1 MVKPGYKQTEIGV
14 IPEDWETSSLSAAFQ
29 KLEAGVSV
37 NSDNSLSSE
46 YHILKTSAVHDGV
59 VDTAETKPVIPQDY
73 LRLKCPLVKGSIIIS
88 RMNTPAL
95 VGECGFTKDAKA
107 GIYLPDRLW
116 QIQNFNKSS
125 FDFVWLNYLLN
136 TKQYR
141 DAVRATATGT
151 SSSMKNISKERMLDI
166 EIPRP
171 PINEQENIAAA
182 LSEVDELI
190 NLVEKQIDKKKAI
203 KQGAMQ
209 ELLTGKRRL
218 PGFSGEWE
226 TFVFGDLFDFI
237 PNNAFTR
244 AQLSDSGKVKNIH
257 YGDILTKFGAYI
269 SADSNEI
276 PYIERE
282 IDLSRFAEK
291 SYLQSGDIVIAD
303 TAEDETV
310 GKALEVINVE
320 CPVLAGQHTLL
331 CRPKVRF
338 SEKFLGYYLNAACYH
353 DQLLPFIVGTKVSSI
368 SKASVAQTRL
378 VVPKYKEQQ
387 AISCILSDMD
397 DDIAELEK
405 KLAKY
410 RQVKRGMMQQ
420 LLTGK
425 IRLKNDVEDL
435 RQAEQANAVKIL
447 PARTAHNRQFD
458 DAVSIAAIV
467 YAFYSDKYPL
477 GRVKVQKLLYLL
489 HRHQAVSV
497 SDFKKKA
504 AGPYADT
511 VRYKG
516 GEPIAKKNKYIVSE
530 NGKQGT
536 RYSRGENMAQALNY
550 VERWGMQSD
559 LQWLKENFLHTG
571 RNDLELFATVDMAIC
586 DLNEAGVPISV
597 ASIKDLIA
605 SSKEWK
611 AKLSK
616 TYFSDRD
623 IARAIKKCTE
633 LFN

>member
-1 MVKPGYKQTEIGV
+1 MVKPGYKQTEVGV
-14 IPEDWETSSLSAAFQ
+14 IPEKWKDKKLGDVGKVCMCKRIFANQTSNTGEVPFFKIGTFGKEADAYISKGIYEDYKQRFSYPQKGDVLISAAGTLGRTIVF
-29 KLEAGVSV
+29 EG
-37 NSDNSLSSE
+37 
-46 YHILKTSAVHDGV
+46 
-59 VDTAETKPVIPQDY
+59 
-73 LRLKCPLVKGSIIIS
+73 
-88 RMNTPAL
+88 
-95 VGECGFTKDAKA
+95 KDAYFQDSNIVWLATDKELLCNEYLYHYYKVIKWGA
-107 GIYLPDRLW
+107 SEGSTIARLYNGIICNTHIALPDVEEQK
-116 QIQNFNKSS
+116 QI
-125 FDFVWLNYLLN
+125 
-136 TKQYR
+136 
-141 DAVRATATGT
+141 ATV
-151 SSSMKNISKERMLDI
+151 
-166 EIPRP
+166 
-171 PINEQENIAAA
+171 
-182 LSEVDELI
+182 LSEIDELI
-190 NLVEKQIDKKKAI
+190 SLTEKQISKKKAI

-226 TFVFGDLFDFI
+226 TRTLHEISNEMVDGPFGSNLKTEHYTTERQVRI
-237 PNNAFTR
+237 IQLSNIGEAGWNNANVKYTTFSHAAELQRCIVQPGSILIAKMMPAGR
-244 AQLSDSGKVKNIH
+244 AIICPDN
-257 YGDILTKFGAYI
+257 
-269 SADSNEI
+269 
-276 PYIERE
+276 
-282 IDLSRFAEK
+282 EK
-291 SYLQSGDIVIAD
+291 SYILGSDVVKVVPNSSVDSRYLVYATKSRFYLDQIAD
-303 TAEDETV
+303 DTQGSTRARTSVSKLRKTAILFPEKDEQIAIADILSEMDMEIA
-310 GKALEVINVE
+310 ALEGKI
-320 CPVLAGQHTLL
+320 
-331 CRPKVRF
+331 
-338 SEKFLGYYLNAACYH
+338 
-353 DQLLPFIVGTKVSSI
+353 
-368 SKASVAQTRL
+368 
-378 VVPKYKEQQ
+378 
-387 AISCILSDMD
+387 
-397 DDIAELEK
+397 
-405 KLAKY
+405 AKY
-410 RQVKRGMMQQ
+410 RQIKQGMMQQ

-425 IRLKNDVEDL
+425 IRLKNNVEDL
-435 RQAEQANAVKIL
+435 RQAEQANAVKTL

-467 YAFYSDKYPL
+467 DAFYSDKYPL

-550 VERWGMQSD
+550 VERWGMRSD

-623 IARAIKKCTE
+623 IARAVKKCTE

>member
-1 MVKPGYKQTEIGV
+1 MVKKGYKQTEIGV
-14 IPEDWETSSLSAAFQ
+14 IPEDWEIKYLSDFGKIQSGGTPSTTMAEYWGGNIAWCTPSDITSTPTKYINATERTITDAGLKNSAATVMP
-29 KLEAGVSV
+29 A
-37 NSDNSLSSE
+37 
-46 YHILKTSAVHDGV
+46 
-59 VDTAETKPVIPQDY
+59 
-73 LRLKCPLVKGSIIIS
+73 GSILLCTRATI
-88 RMNTPAL
+88 
-95 VGECGFTKDAKA
+95 GELKINSIPMATNQGFKNITINNSGNAEFL
-107 GIYLPDRLW
+107 Y
-116 QIQNFNKSS
+116 
-125 FDFVWLNYLLN
+125 YLLQ
-136 TKQYR
+136 TK
-141 DAVRATATGT
+141 
-151 SSSMKNISKERMLDI
+151 KNCMLDLAIGSTFLEISKTALI
-166 EIPRP
+166 KIPLQIP
-171 PINEQENIAAA
+171 MHDEQSKIADA
-182 LSEVDELI
+182 LSDI
-190 NLVEKQIDKKKAI
+190 DNLVVVLEKQIAKKKAI
-203 KQGAMQ
+203 KQGTMQ

-218 PGFSGEWE
+218 PGFSGEWRYFNLMKNSKVKARIGWQGLKKSE
-226 TFVFGDLFDFI
+226 YLDSGYALLVTGTDFDDGRVLWDGCHYVTWSRYEQDRNIQLQNNDILITKDGSLGKAALVQGLTKPATLNSGIFVIRPLQDAYDPVFVYQILSSFVFKNFLD
-237 PNNAFTR
+237 R
-244 AQLSDSGKVKNIH
+244 LSAGSTIIH
-257 YGDILTKFGAYI
+257 LYQKD
-269 SADSNEI
+269 
-276 PYIERE
+276 
-282 IDLSRFAEK
+282 
-291 SYLQSGDIVIAD
+291 
-303 TAEDETV
+303 V
-310 GKALEVINVE
+310 GKFEFLLPPTIAEQKAIAEALSEMDADIAALEN
-320 CPVLAGQHTLL
+320 
-331 CRPKVRF
+331 
-338 SEKFLGYYLNAACYH
+338 
-353 DQLLPFIVGTKVSSI
+353 
-368 SKASVAQTRL
+368 
-378 VVPKYKEQQ
+378 
-387 AISCILSDMD
+387 
-397 DDIAELEK
+397 
-405 KLAKY
+405 KLTKY
-410 RQVKRGMMQQ
+410 RQVKQGMMQQ

-435 RQAEQANAVKIL
+435 RQAEQANAVKTL

-467 YAFYSDKYPL
+467 DAFYSDKYPL

-536 RYSRGENMAQALNY
+536 RYSRGENMAQALSY
-550 VERWGMQSD
+550 VERWGMKSD

>member
-1 MVKPGYKQTEIGV
+1 MVKPWDTATIGDFLDFKNGLNKGKEFFGYGTPIVNYTDVYRKRGLTKSDVRGEVNLTRDEIHRFDARKNDVFFTRTSETPEEVGMSSVLLDDIDDCVFSGFVLRGRPKNDMFVPEYCKYCFTTEAIRSAIIMGCTYTTRALTNGTQLSAIEIVVPPKPEQEAIAKSLTEIDDL
-14 IPEDWETSSLSAAFQ
+14 ISSLE
-29 KLEAGVSV
+29 KLM
-37 NSDNSLSSE
+37 
-46 YHILKTSAVHDGV
+46 T
-59 VDTAETKPVIPQDY
+59 
-73 LRLKCPLVKGSIIIS
+73 
-88 RMNTPAL
+88 
-95 VGECGFTKDAKA
+95 
-107 GIYLPDRLW
+107 
-116 QIQNFNKSS
+116 
-125 FDFVWLNYLLN
+125 
-136 TKQYR
+136 
-141 DAVRATATGT
+141 
-151 SSSMKNISKERMLDI
+151 
-166 EIPRP
+166 
-171 PINEQENIAAA
+171 
-182 LSEVDELI
+182 
-190 NLVEKQIDKKKAI
+190 KKKAI

-218 PGFSGEWE
+218 PGFFGEWVNTKIGSITEVYSGGTPNTSEPAFWGGKIPWMNSGELNLKIVRQVQGRITE
-226 TFVFGDLFDFI
+226 VGMDSSSTHFI
-237 PNNAFTR
+237 P
-244 AQLSDSGKVKNIH
+244 
-257 YGDILTKFGAYI
+257 
-269 SADSNEI
+269 
-276 PYIERE
+276 
-282 IDLSRFAEK
+282 AECV
-291 SYLQSGDIVIAD
+291 LIG
-303 TAEDETV
+303 
-310 GKALEVINVE
+310 
-320 CPVLAGQHTLL
+320 LAGQGKTRGTAAFNTFPL
-331 CRPKVRF
+331 CTNQSIAAIYPNPNKF
-338 SEKFLGYYLNAACYH
+338 DSKFLYYKMDTQY
-353 DQLLPFIVGTKVSSI
+353 DQLRELSSGDGG
-368 SKASVAQTRL
+368 RGGL
-378 VVPKYKEQQ
+378 N
-387 AISCILSDMD
+387 
-397 DDIAELEK
+397 K
-405 KLAKY
+405 KLILDYEVVIPQSIDEQAAIATILTEMDYEIENLEMKLTKY
-410 RQVKRGMMQQ
+410 RQVKQGMMQQ

-435 RQAEQANAVKIL
+435 RQAEQANAVKTL

-467 YAFYSDKYPL
+467 DVFYSDKYPL